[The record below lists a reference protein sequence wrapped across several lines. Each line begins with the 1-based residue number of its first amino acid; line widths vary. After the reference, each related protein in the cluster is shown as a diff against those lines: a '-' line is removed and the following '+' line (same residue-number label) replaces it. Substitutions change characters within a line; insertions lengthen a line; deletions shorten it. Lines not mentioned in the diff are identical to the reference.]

1 MHTDT
6 PISYR
11 DEFGEVDAGVLREA
25 QNLRNYCCNLSL
37 KILNDEQKGQILMM
51 RAVAKVSEKLK
62 EENAAINHLRA
73 YLLQTFRHLVYAEA
87 KKQIHHHELEEKHF
101 ESLNDLFQ
109 GKADSED
116 EKICRAILIKEIEAK
131 MDEWTRNVYRYLE
144 LGWEYKDLVPKY
156 GSAEN
161 VIRAKYSKK
170 LKELAEIFRE
180 E

>member
-1 MHTDT
+1 MQIDT
-6 PISYR
+6 PISYK
-11 DEFGEVDAGVLREA
+11 DEFGEIDADVLREA
-25 QNLRNYCCNLSL
+25 ENIRHYCRILAL
-37 KILNDEQKGQILMM
+37 KVFNDEQKGQILMM
-51 RAVAKVSEKLK
+51 RAVAKVSEKHK
-62 EENAAINHLRA
+62 AEDFTINNLRA
-73 YLLQTFRHLVYAEA
+73 YLFQTFRYLVYAEA
-87 KKQIHHHELEEKHF
+87 KKQIHHHELEKKHF

-180 E
+180 K